1 MEPREIRVSF
11 ALSSYAINKTRH
23 KGEQENWNNVSLPL
37 GELIDWVQQG
47 LPFSPSLFKGGYR
60 NAENAHG
67 GNLVVIDADDGTNP
81 AVIAELPV
89 FKEWGVA
96 IIPSSSSGVVADKE
110 GVDGRYRCRVIFR
123 LPRDIK
129 TGAVIESF
137 PRERHVIHLERYAVT
152 EQIEQRYCKEAGLA
166 ELQDGCGGT
175 IGQLMYGNDGK
186 TPIEVTEKQHDGSYK
201 VVLTYPCS
209 THDYLYLNDGCM
221 SEEQMAE
228 AIAEYKQSK
237 PERLQPKPKR
247 TSKEAADDYQLALW
261 LLENDVF
268 SEETLVT
275 YDRWYSIGMAC
286 KGIDP
291 ELMEPFL
298 ETSSRFSHLKARM
311 SWEDME
317 ANWERF
323 SDESS
328 YGIGTLIHH
337 ADEDTNTEWRYT
349 CPFFGSKQVKQKLS
363 RVYHLL
369 RSHDSSIKGYNNNKT
384 LEDF

>member
-1 MEPREIRVSF
+1 MEPREIRIAF
-11 ALSSYAINKTRH
+11 ALSHKALNKTRH
-23 KGEQENWNNVSLPL
+23 PGEQESWSSVNQPL
-37 GELIDWVQQG
+37 GILIDHLQKG
-47 LPFSPSLFKGGYR
+47 FPFSPSLFRGGCR
-60 NAENAHG
+60 KAENAFG
-67 GNLVVIDADDGTNP
+67 GDLVVIDADDGIDP
-81 AVIAELPV
+81 ADIAALPV
-89 FKEWGVA
+89 FKEWGLM
-96 IIPSSSSGVVADKE
+96 IIPSSSSGVVAAKE
-110 GVDGRYRCRVIFR
+110 GVDGRYRCRVLFR
-123 LPRDIK
+123 LERQVK
-129 TGAVIESF
+129 TGKVVESF
-137 PRERHVIHLERYAVT
+137 ARERKLIHLERNAIT
-152 EQIEQRYCKEAGLA
+152 ERIEQRYCREAGLA

-186 TPIEVTEKQHDGSYK
+186 TPIEVTEKQHDGTHK

-221 SEEQMAE
+221 SEQQMAE
-228 AIAEYKQSK
+228 AIAEYKEAK

-247 TSKEAADDYQLALW
+247 TSSETADDYQLALW

-275 YDRWYSIGMAC
+275 YDKWYSIGMAC

-317 ANWERF
+317 ANWNRF

-337 ADEDTNTEWRYT
+337 ADEDTRKAWRYA

-363 RVYHLL
+363 PVYHLL
-369 RSHDSSIKGYNNNKT
+369 KSHNTSNKGANNHKPV
-384 LEDF
+384 EDF